1 MGRLWIVLSSAL
13 FERMASIKEE
23 NSLGAN
29 ARRIKRLQ
37 AAVSRLKKRDWG
49 VIYIAD
55 TMLTKVRGVPFSDDE
70 DTAGSYGTAGAR
82 SERLLDLPL
91 RGGFTRS
98 MPVGRS
104 LRVALTLV
112 VCAAMISSSAKGAAT
127 QMGVGLE
134 GSLMRLMRLGG

>member
-1 MGRLWIVLSSAL
+1 
-13 FERMASIKEE
+13 MASIKEE

-37 AAVSRLKKRDWG
+37 AAVFRLKKKDWG
-49 VIYIAD
+49 VINIAD
-55 TMLTKVRGVPFSDDE
+55 DTRLTKVRGIPFSDDE

-98 MPVGRS
+98 IPVGRS
-104 LRVALTLV
+104 LRVALTLFV
-112 VCAAMISSSAKGAAT
+112 RAAMISSSAKGAAT

-134 GSLMRLMRLGG
+134 GRLMRLMRLGG